1 MRHVQEV
8 PQRQG
13 IRPHVREL
21 LEPRGRREDGGEGV
35 SVEKAT
41 FQFKGG
47 SVIEVTKTDVG
58 ILVRGTGEAIGCLG
72 LKPKSSNQ
80 VAIEVVS

>member
-8 PQRQG
+8 PQRRG
-13 IRPHVREL
+13 LRPDVREL
-21 LEPRGRREDGGEGV
+21 LEPRRRREDGGEVV

-47 SVIEVTKTDVG
+47 SVIEVTKTTYG
-58 ILVRGTGEAIGCLG
+58 ILVRGTGDAIGCLG
-72 LKPKSSNQ
+72 LKPKSSNL
-80 VAIEVVS
+80 VEIEVVS